1 MSNTLTIAIVQANL
15 VWERIDVNTD
25 HFTKLVQTI
34 DKSVD
39 IVILPEMFTTGFSMN
54 AEKLAQTMQGDTVS
68 WMQSMAIENGFAI
81 CGSIIVEDDGKYYNR
96 FIFVTP
102 QGKMHTYNKRHLFTY
117 ANENKHYALGNKQLI
132 FNYLGWRI
140 MPQICYDIRFPVWS
154 RNRDKYDLLIN
165 VANFPA
171 ERRDAWT
178 TLIKAR
184 AIENQCYVAAANR
197 VGTCGMGIYYS
208 GDSMIVDAQGQTIAT
223 ALPGQ
228 DRIIVGTIFMDNLL
242 QFRKDF
248 PVLPD
253 ADAFNLL

>member
-15 VWERIDVNTD
+15 VWERIDVNID

-68 WMQSMAIENGFAI
+68 WMQSMAIEKGFAI

-132 FNYLGWRI
+132 FNYLRKS
-140 MPQICYDIRFPVWS
+140 F
-154 RNRDKYDLLIN
+154 
-165 VANFPA
+165 
-171 ERRDAWT
+171 
-178 TLIKAR
+178 
-184 AIENQCYVAAANR
+184 
-197 VGTCGMGIYYS
+197 
-208 GDSMIVDAQGQTIAT
+208 
-223 ALPGQ
+223 
-228 DRIIVGTIFMDNLL
+228 IIFG
-242 QFRKDF
+242 
-248 PVLPD
+248 
-253 ADAFNLL
+253 

>member
-15 VWERIDVNTD
+15 VWEGIEANIDN
-25 HFTKLVQTI
+25 FTKLVQTI
-34 DKSVD
+34 DKAVD

-54 AEKLAQTMQGDTVS
+54 AEKLAQTMQGDTVV
-68 WMQSMAIENGFAI
+68 WMQSMASEMGFAI

-102 QGKMHTYNKRHLFTY
+102 QRKMHTYNKRHLFTY
-117 ANENKHYALGNKQLI
+117 ATENNYYASGNKQLI
-132 FNYLGWRI
+132 FSYLGWRI
-140 MPQICYDIRFPVWS
+140 MPQICYDVRFPVWS
-154 RNRDKYDLLIN
+154 RNRNKYDLLIN

-171 ERRDAWT
+171 ERRDTWT
-178 TLIKAR
+178 TLLKAR

-197 VGTCGMGIYYS
+197 VGTSGMGIYYS
-208 GDSMIVDAQGQTIAT
+208 GDSMIIDAHGQTIAA

-228 DRIIVGTIFMDNLL
+228 DRIIVGTIYMDKLL

-248 PVLPD
+248 PVLSD